1 MMMVNSPSNG
11 GVAVTCRN
19 SVGVTKVKNKVYFIN
34 TTNRFRPRR
43 SFSAVM
49 KESVQ
54 WCRFITYTARSMPGP
69 STAVPRAFTVT
80 ATRKTLI
87 ECTVIVR
94 IVEAVGN

>member
-19 SVGVTKVKNKVYFIN
+19 SVGVRVGSKVKNKVYFIN

-54 WCRFITYTARSMPGP
+54 WCCFITCTARAAGAAR
-69 STAVPRAFTVT
+69 TEQLLHVHVY
-80 ATRKTLI
+80 
-87 ECTVIVR
+87 V
-94 IVEAVGN
+94 